1 MRVLVDTCVIVDVL
15 QAREPFRAEAEKIFI
30 AAANKRVDTFIT
42 AKSVTD
48 IYYLIHRST
57 NSDKETRKILSNLF
71 VIFEL
76 IDSAG
81 LDCLKALS
89 SEMTDYEDAVMTE
102 TALRTGMD
110 WIVTRNVK
118 DYNKSPVSICTPSE
132 FLSLIEQKNIE

>member
-1 MRVLVDTCVIVDVL
+1 MRVLIDTCVIVDVL

-30 AAANKRVDTFIT
+30 AAANKRIDAFIT

-57 NSDKETRKILSNLF
+57 HSDKETRKILSNLF
-71 VIFEL
+71 VIFEV

-118 DYNKSPVSICTPSE
+118 DYSKSPVSVCTPND
-132 FLSLIEQKNIE
+132 FLSLIEQKNDV

>member
-1 MRVLVDTCVIVDVL
+1 MRVLVDACVIVDVL

-48 IYYLIHRST
+48 IYYLVHRST
-57 NSDKETRKILSNLF
+57 HSDKETRKILSNLF
-71 VIFEL
+71 VIFEV

-102 TALRTGMD
+102 TALRTGID

-118 DYNKSPVSICTPSE
+118 DYGKSPVSVCTPND

>member
-1 MRVLVDTCVIVDVL
+1 MRVLVDACVIVDVL

-30 AAANKRVDTFIT
+30 AAANKRVDAFIT

-57 NSDKETRKILSNLF
+57 HSDKETRKILSNLF
-71 VIFEL
+71 VIFEV

-118 DYNKSPVSICTPSE
+118 DYGKSPVSVCTPSE
-132 FLSLIEQKNIE
+132 FLSLIEQKNDV